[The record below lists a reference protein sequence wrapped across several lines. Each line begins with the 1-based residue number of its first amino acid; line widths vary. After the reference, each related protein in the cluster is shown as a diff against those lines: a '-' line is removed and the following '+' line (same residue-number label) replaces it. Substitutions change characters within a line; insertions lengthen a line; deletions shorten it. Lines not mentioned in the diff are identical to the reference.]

1 MKKFFIFSL
10 IAVFITA
17 CSKYDDGDL
26 WDKVND
32 LDTRV
37 ETLEK
42 AAKTTNSDIESLRS
56 LLTAL
61 QKNVY
66 VSKVKQKED
75 QSGYIIEFTDNTSVT
90 ISNGVD
96 GIDAPSVSVR
106 KDEDGIFYWT
116 IGGEW
121 LLVDDQKVQAEGM
134 NAIAPQVRI
143 NESTKMWELSTDNGA
158 SWTSLNVVAVGEA
171 GKNGDTFFKSVD
183 TSDANNVTFTLADGT
198 TFTLP
203 RTPDFMLC

>member
-121 LLVDDQKVQAEGM
+121 LLVDDQLNRRSSIRRTATLRRLLQ
-134 NAIAPQVRI
+134 NSILLVRP
-143 NESTKMWELSTDNGA
+143 KQY
-158 SWTSLNVVAVGEA
+158 
-171 GKNGDTFFKSVD
+171 
-183 TSDANNVTFTLADGT
+183 
-198 TFTLP
+198 
-203 RTPDFMLC
+203 RTIPHIPL

>member
-96 GIDAPSVSVR
+96 
-106 KDEDGIFYWT
+106 
-116 IGGEW
+116 
-121 LLVDDQKVQAEGM
+121 
-134 NAIAPQVRI
+134 
-143 NESTKMWELSTDNGA
+143 
-158 SWTSLNVVAVGEA
+158 
-171 GKNGDTFFKSVD
+171 
-183 TSDANNVTFTLADGT
+183 
-198 TFTLP
+198 
-203 RTPDFMLC
+203 

>member
-61 QKNVY
+61 QKNVLFLK
-66 VSKVKQKED
+66 SNKKKINPD
-75 QSGYIIEFTDNTSVT
+75 
-90 ISNGVD
+90 ISSNLQTTP
-96 GIDAPSVSVR
+96 PSPSP
-106 KDEDGIFYWT
+106 T
-116 IGGEW
+116 
-121 LLVDDQKVQAEGM
+121 A
-134 NAIAPQVRI
+134 
-143 NESTKMWELSTDNGA
+143 
-158 SWTSLNVVAVGEA
+158 
-171 GKNGDTFFKSVD
+171 
-183 TSDANNVTFTLADGT
+183 
-198 TFTLP
+198 
-203 RTPDFMLC
+203 